1 MELNLTESDYHF
13 YIAVA
18 KLKVLDDGLA
28 EEEVEEVVEVEEV
41 EKVEEEGEKKK
52 EVGVEEKEGE
62 RKREKGHAL
71 SSVHTEIHTC
81 HVHGQHATH
90 LDGVHVSTDIM

>member
-62 RKREKGHAL
+62 RKREVGHCFSLAPHL
-71 SSVHTEIHTC
+71 WTTRMNGVSLHIC
-81 HVHGQHATH
+81 HLQY
-90 LDGVHVSTDIM
+90 TDSRHYF